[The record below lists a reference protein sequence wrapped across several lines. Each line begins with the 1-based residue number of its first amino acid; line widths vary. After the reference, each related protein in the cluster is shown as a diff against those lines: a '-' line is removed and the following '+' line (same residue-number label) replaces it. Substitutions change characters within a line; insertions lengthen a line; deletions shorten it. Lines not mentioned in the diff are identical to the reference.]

1 MGNNPYNIGGDNQDN
16 SGMVWDVV
24 SAIIICLVLAL
35 VICWA
40 TGCSTVKYV
49 DREVEKVVYKDT
61 VSWRD
66 SIIAVPIPLGRDQAI
81 VSIKDTSKLE
91 TQVAT
96 SIAYVSKGGQIH
108 HTLENKPVS
117 VEAIVKIPSRTIWT
131 TVTSEKE
138 HTVIKTEW
146 RDKPLSWWKSFQI
159 RAFWWL
165 LGAVV
170 ALLLYVFRKPILALI
185 RTIMV

>member
-1 MGNNPYNIGGDNQDN
+1 MGSNPYNIGGDNQDN
-16 SGMVWDVV
+16 SGMAWDVLTT
-24 SAIIICLVLAL
+24 IIICLALAL
-35 VICWA
+35 VVCLA
-40 TGCSTVKYV
+40 TGCGTQKEYI
-49 DREVEKVVYKDT
+49 DREKIVYRDT
-61 VSWRD
+61 TAWRD
-66 SIIAVPIPLGRDQAI
+66 SIITVPIPLGRDQAI

-96 SIAYVSKGGQIH
+96 SIAYVSKDGQIH
-108 HTLENKPVS
+108 HTLENKPVT

-131 TVTSEKE
+131 NITSEKE
-138 HTVIKTEW
+138 RTVIKTEW

-185 RTIMV
+185 STIMV